1 MNPKRRTKRLSAQPD
16 SVIERS
22 EFRFETMAVVLRTWP
37 TNCSAFIRHPAF
49 GAIVLLIVSLT
60 VYMQGRYAP
69 VADSIPQE
77 LLPITLLREHNF
89 DFDEFAHEFTRE
101 NERLPYFFVEK
112 NNHVL
117 SFYGI
122 VPGLLNVPAYL
133 IADALGLD
141 LLANRARLTK
151 WTTGVV
157 SALSV
162 AFMYLVSAR
171 ICAQRRSAL
180 LISLL
185 YAFATCCWSVTANT
199 LWWNGPSL
207 LFLSIALMLL
217 LQPNSGLA
225 PLCGFFLGMAVWNRP
240 TNIAFA
246 LPLAT
251 YMLLY
256 NGNRKLFV
264 ASAAVPAILM
274 AWYSYVYWGDIWT
287 LGQGHRLGTHE
298 FSGSILNGIAG
309 LLFSPSRGLFIYS
322 PIFLFSLPVLVG
334 ALFRREL
341 PPLYRY
347 LSIGLLLDLLLTA
360 KWRVWWGGWSFGYR
374 MLIELLPGLTV
385 LLALAWERKIATRWR
400 LQVAFWPTVLAS
412 FYIHFLGAFYYPS
425 DWNYSPRSVDR
436 DRARLW
442 DVRDTELRRLQAQFG
457 RDLQSRWSWQH
468 EDK

>member
-1 MNPKRRTKRLSAQPD
+1 
-16 SVIERS
+16 V
-22 EFRFETMAVVLRTWP
+22 RFESMSAVLRTWLE
-37 TNCSAFIRHPAF
+37 NCSVFIRHPAV
-49 GAIVLLIVSLT
+49 GAIVLLTVSLT
-60 VYMQGRYAP
+60 VYMNGRYAP

-89 DFDEFAHEFTRE
+89 DFDEFVAEFATADG
-101 NERLPYFFVEK
+101 RLPYFFVEK
-112 NNHVL
+112 NKHVL

-122 VPGLLNVPAYL
+122 VAGLLNVPAYL

-151 WTTGVV
+151 WTTSVLT
-157 SALSV
+157 ALSV
-162 AFMYLVSAR
+162 AFMYLVNVR
-171 ICAQRRSAL
+171 ICAQRRNAL

-185 YAFATCCWSVTANT
+185 YAFATCCWSVAANT

-207 LFLSIALMLL
+207 LFLSIALILL
-217 LQPNSGLA
+217 LQPDSRLA
-225 PLCGFFLGMAVWNRP
+225 PLCGFFLGIAVCNRP
-240 TNIAFA
+240 TNLAFA
-246 LPLAT
+246 LPLAA

-256 NGNRKLFV
+256 NANWKLFV

-274 AWYSYVYWGDIWT
+274 GWYSYVYWGDVWS
-287 LGQGHRLGTHE
+287 LGQGHRPVVDE
-298 FSGSILNGIAG
+298 FSGSILNGVAG
-309 LLFSPSRGLFIYS
+309 LLFSPARGLFIYS
-322 PIFLFSLPVLVG
+322 PIFLFSLPVLAV
-334 ALFRREL
+334 ALFGCAL

-347 LSIGLLLDLLLTA
+347 LSVGLLLDLLITA

-385 LLALAWERKIATRWR
+385 LLALAWERTIATRWR
-400 LQVAFWPTVLAS
+400 LQVAFWPTVLVS

-442 DVRDTELRRLQAQFG
+442 DVRDTELRRLQARFG
-457 RDLQSRWSWQH
+457 SDLRSRWSWQH